1 VCRPRSAPASWSGLA
16 LPALGLV
23 GGLVGG
29 LVEGLGFTSTGRSRK
44 RRASS
49 SLKWY
54 FEASLAIISS
64 TCFMVGIEDL
74 NVEVEHK
81 EYRERGR
88 FQFFDSKLKREKRPL
103 RRNGT
108 IS

>member
-1 VCRPRSAPASWSGLA
+1 
-16 LPALGLV
+16 
-23 GGLVGG
+23 
-29 LVEGLGFTSTGRSRK
+29 
-44 RRASS
+44 
-49 SLKWY
+49 
-54 FEASLAIISS
+54 
-64 TCFMVGIEDL
+64 MVGIEDL